1 MQILYGHEQKRLWK
15 WLIQKSL
22 KVKFQKIDFMRKFLE

>member
-1 MQILYGHEQKRLWK
+1 MQILYGHEQKKLWK

-22 KVKFQKIDFMRKFLE
+22 KVKFHKIVFMRKFKE